1 MARAPSKPRETRR
14 VGLALGA
21 GGARGLAHVGVLR
34 TLAGA
39 GISIDAIVGTSI
51 GAVVGAMYAAGQLEA
66 FERRVRDLEW
76 HQVLRM
82 FDPVWPRSGL
92 VSGARAVDWLTGL
105 IGDWRIEDL
114 ALPFASVA
122 VDLVTGEEVLIQKG
136 KVIDAIRA
144 SMSIPGVFVPHQSGR
159 RQLVDGALRN
169 PVPVSALEGFGV
181 DVRLAV
187 NLHAQP
193 VREMLAG
200 PRTGEAG
207 PRAPLSARV
216 AEMIDGG
223 LAKLRGARKAR
234 VARAADVEPEPNAPN
249 LFEILTS
256 SMTILEHELAR
267 HRLRAEPVDLV
278 LAPDVHGIRSL
289 EFHKARQAIAAG
301 VAAAEAE
308 LPKIRELVRKP
319 RRLSSYFERKP

>member
-1 MARAPSKPRETRR
+1 MARAPSKLRETRR
-14 VGLALGA
+14 VGIALGA

-34 TLAGA
+34 TLSEA
-39 GISIDAIVGTSI
+39 GIAVDAVVGTSI
-51 GAVVGAMYAAGQLEA
+51 GAVVGAMHAAGQLEA

-92 VSGARAVDWLTGL
+92 VSGARAVDWLAGL

-114 ALPFASVA
+114 ALPFAAVA

-136 KVIDAIRA
+136 RVIDAIRA
-144 SMSIPGVFVPHQSGR
+144 SMSIPGVFVPHRSGK

-169 PVPVSALEGFGV
+169 PVPVSALESF
-181 DVRLAV
+181 DVEVRIAV
-187 NLHAQP
+187 NLHARP
-193 VREMLAG
+193 VREMLVG
-200 PRTGEAG
+200 PRSGTPG
-207 PRAPLSARV
+207 PRAPLTARV

-223 LAKLRGARKAR
+223 LSRLRGSRKSR
-234 VARAADVEPEPNAPN
+234 GARAADAEPESSAPN

-267 HRLRAEPVDLV
+267 HRLRADPVDLV

-301 VAAAEAE
+301 ESATQAE
-308 LPKIRELVRKP
+308 LAKIKELLKKP
-319 RRLSSYFERKP
+319 RRLTRYFERE

>member
-1 MARAPSKPRETRR
+1 MARAPSKSRETKR

-39 GISIDAIVGTSI
+39 GIPIDAIVGTSI
-51 GAVVGAMYAAGQLEA
+51 GAVVGAMHAAGQLEA

-92 VSGARAVDWLTGL
+92 VSGGRAVEWLAGL

-114 ALPFASVA
+114 ALPFAAVA

-144 SMSIPGVFVPHQSGR
+144 SMSIPGVFVPHPSGK

-169 PVPVSALEGFGV
+169 PVPVSALEGF
-181 DVRLAV
+181 DVEVRVAV

-193 VREMLAG
+193 VREMLVG
-200 PRTGEAG
+200 PRTGQAG

-223 LAKLRGARKAR
+223 LARLRGGRR
-234 VARAADVEPEPNAPN
+234 PRAVDVEPESNAPN
-249 LFEILTS
+249 LFEILTA

-289 EFHKARQAIAAG
+289 EFHKGRQAIAAG
-301 VAAAEAE
+301 VAAAESE
-308 LPKIRELVRKP
+308 LPKLRELIRKP
-319 RRLSSYFERKP
+319 RRLGRYFER